1 MTQLP
6 KVKDTFVNSKTAQ
19 SLLKT
24 RAGKQA
30 AQVFSN
36 AADRFLRGH
45 QLALS
50 GKTPFEV
57 VYEREIISLRFYKAD
72 VETGENKH
80 RVPLVI
86 IPPLAANT
94 LVFDLFPDRS
104 LIRYFQSQ
112 GFDVYMIDWGT
123 PSRRQAKYN
132 FSTYIKIFMPDF
144 INKIREHSG
153 QQQLSLY
160 GWSLGGAI
168 SLCYTSLFK
177 DKNIKNLMI
186 LASPINTHQSGY
198 IGKLYQKLNTPAQWV
213 RTNTNFRIRQ
223 IPSRYFHIHGWQ
235 NTLGFKLTDPVG
247 NFKNYWQLLKNLND
261 RQFVINHATSSSFVD
276 NMLAYPGGVMRDIIL
291 RFWIDNELSTGVVQ
305 FGDQTAYFKDIDCSV
320 LAIGGDTDIIVT
332 AEAVKPLMD
341 LISSQDKQFEI
352 VSGGHMGLVS
362 GSQAPL
368 HVWPVITNWLIPR
381 SE

>member
-6 KVKDTFVNSKTAQ
+6 KVKVTFVNSKTAQ
-19 SLLKT
+19 SILKT

-132 FSTYIKIFMPDF
+132 FGTYIKIFMPDF

-198 IGKLYQKLNTPAQWV
+198 IGNLYQKLNTPAQWV

-305 FGDQTAYFKDIDCSV
+305 FGEQTAYFKDIDCSV